1 MHDFLVTLKIGDG
14 VAWLTLNRPDAMNS
28 MTRALLEAL
37 RATLAAA
44 DNDPSIRVVVLTGNG
59 SAFCTGADLNEL
71 LQPDGS
77 IDPDELL
84 EFVRFAGS
92 TIECL
97 PALSKPVI
105 AAVNGFAL
113 AGGLE
118 LALACDFVVAAKSA
132 RLGDAHANYGLLPGG
147 GGAAR
152 LARVVSPSV
161 ARYLAFTGDSVP
173 AAELVPLGL
182 VNEVVDD
189 EQLEERT
196 GELAARIAAKSA
208 PGLARMK
215 RLINDGLEQPLATA
229 LRMEH
234 QALAVHVHSAD
245 MREGLA
251 AFRERRKPHFTDT
264 QPPRKD
270 KEPDHA

>member
-1 MHDFLVTLKIGDG
+1 MNDSLVTLKTGDG
-14 VAWLTLNRPDAMNS
+14 VAWLTLNRPDAMNALS
-28 MTRALLEAL
+28 RALLEEL
-37 RATLAAA
+37 RAALAAV
-44 DNDPSIRVVVLTGNG
+44 DNDPSIRVIVLTGNG
-59 SAFCTGADLNEL
+59 SAFCTGADLKGL

-92 TIECL
+92 TIERL

-118 LALACDFVVAAKSA
+118 LALACDFVVASKSA
-132 RLGDAHANYGLLPGG
+132 RLGDAHANYGLLPGA

-161 ARYLAFTGDSVP
+161 ARYLAFTGDSLP

-182 VNEVVDD
+182 VNEVADD
-189 EQLEERT
+189 EQLEARV
-196 GELAARIAAKSA
+196 GELASRIAAKSA
-208 PGLARMK
+208 PGLAHMK
-215 RLINDGLEQPLATA
+215 RLINDGLEQPLVTA

-234 QALAVHVHSAD
+234 QALAAHVHSAD

-264 QPPRKD
+264 
-270 KEPDHA
+270 